1 MNFVTAVSFEIAL
14 IDTVD
19 VNRRGATKYDLRVTV
34 FKLALIYTM
43 HRNAANISQTL
54 VVPRNLKSIY
64 RPHSR
69 KTVTPYR
76 FLWDNF

>member
-34 FKLALIYTM
+34 FKLALLQCIEMQQY
-43 HRNAANISQTL
+43 ISQTL

-69 KTVTPYR
+69 ETVTPYS

>member
-34 FKLALIYTM
+34 FKLALITAYYNASKCSNIF
-43 HRNAANISQTL
+43 HRL
-54 VVPRNLKSIY
+54 
-64 RPHSR
+64 
-69 KTVTPYR
+69 
-76 FLWDNF
+76 